1 MKCLIERTEYI
12 FDVFAL
18 TELVLNGH
26 RNELIEEGALVSSH
40 LSRVMV
46 LVLLIVFDGRLNSLK
61 YIDLLEE
68 HLPTALKR
76 FPNNQLND
84 IFYQHDNARPH
95 VSKMTQGFFKK
106 NNIKQIKWPA
116 NSPDLNIIEN
126 VWSILDNKLLKLS
139 INNLGDL
146 KKGIE
151 KA

>member
-1 MKCLIERTEYI
+1 M
-12 FDVFAL
+12 
-18 TELVLNGH
+18 GH
-26 RNELIEEGALVSSH
+26 GPGP
-40 LSRVMV
+40 
-46 LVLLIVFDGRLNSLK
+46 LIVFDGRLNSLK

-95 VSKMTQGFFKK
+95 VSNMAQSFFKK
-106 NNIKQIKWPA
+106 NNTEQLKWPA

-126 VWSILDNKLLKLS
+126 VWSILDDKLLNLS

-146 KKGIE
+146 KKGIQKAWSEISTDTIE
-151 KA
+151 KLFQSMSKRVRQVMHFKGFPCNY